1 MRPIYSPNF
10 CFHFAAFRKSN
21 QSSAMSDDDAY
32 DISQEVKETED
43 DDEDLGLFS
52 DDDVVDLNSV

>member
-1 MRPIYSPNF
+1 
-10 CFHFAAFRKSN
+10 
-21 QSSAMSDDDAY
+21 MSDDDAY

-52 DDDVVDLNSV
+52 DDDVADLNSV